1 MSRRPL
7 KSLHTLTASLSQI
20 TKAGPILSIQSYA
33 NIPSSDAFR
42 VVASHNP
49 GQFSVEDYAA
59 SVKRVTDGKFEMV
72 ASTLRT
78 VLDGH
83 QPVVAFVIQPQLES
97 KEYTDESVKGMHV
110 VRANVFTD
118 ESDNM
123 WKVTGEGANRRLVQ
137 MSDDN
142 LDEILASRA
151 ARSQAVHASYVPDVS
166 FGNGDYVFYFDPKVN
181 EVVAGFGLHTDKG
194 SVVIER
200 ESCEM
205 RPVTPQQVVEAFV
218 GAALKSDTN
227 EDVSLKVPAHKVTAT
242 FDGGMAKEYLDY
254 ARKLYAGTRFF
265 SELEKWVGKKKA
277 GGNAAI
283 NMRKD

>member
-7 KSLHTLTASLSQI
+7 KSLHTLTASLASI
-20 TKAGPILSIQSYA
+20 ANSGPILAIQSHDA
-33 NIPSSDAFR
+33 IPNSDAFR

-59 SVKRVTDGKFEMV
+59 SVKRVTDGKFTLV

-83 QPVVAFVIQPQLES
+83 QPVVAFVIQPQLTS
-97 KEYTDESVKGMHV
+97 MEYTDESVKGMHV

-123 WKVTGEGANRRLVQ
+123 WKVVGEGKSRRLVQ
-137 MSDDN
+137 MSEDN
-142 LDEILASRA
+142 LDEILASRR
-151 ARSQAVHASYVPDVS
+151 ARNVVHASYTPDVT
-166 FGNGDYVFYFDPKVN
+166 FANGDYVFYFDPKVN

-205 RPVTPQQVVEAFV
+205 RPVAPQQVVEAFV

-227 EDVSLKVPAHKVTAT
+227 EDLSLKVPPYKALAT
-242 FDGGMAKEYLDY
+242 FDGGMAKEYLEY
-254 ARKLYAGTRFF
+254 ARKLYGGTRFF
-265 SELEKWVGKKKA
+265 TELEKWVSKKKS
-277 GGNAAI
+277 GGNATI
-283 NMRKD
+283 DMRKD